1 MKVGVNLINFGP
13 GASPQSIKRWAQ
25 LTESLG
31 YHLLMTSDHIG
42 ITPDVQE
49 RYPAPFYEPVS
60 TLAWLAGITTTIEIG
75 TTVLIVPYRSALEIA
90 KAFANI
96 DQFSGGRVILGVGI
110 GWAQQEFAGL
120 GVRFDRRGAITD
132 EYLEAIKLL
141 WTQDVAS
148 YQGKY
153 VSFEGVD
160 TAPRPVRSP
169 HIPIWVGGPSD
180 AALRRAVRYGDAWH
194 PIRMRM
200 DWFRDTG
207 IPRLKEIAEEEGL
220 PMPAL
225 CPRIKLH
232 VTGSPVPDGDRV
244 VGEGSLDQIH
254 RDMAELESLGCDYVL
269 LDTYLDDPEALR
281 HPEDAWRIYAEMA
294 EKVLDLG
301 NQTVR

>member
-13 GASPQSIKRWAQ
+13 GASPDSIKRWAQ

-42 ITPDVQE
+42 ITPDVQG
-49 RYPAPFYEPVS
+49 RYPAPFYEPVP

-110 GWAQQEFAGL
+110 GWAQEEFAGL
-120 GVRFDRRGAITD
+120 GVEYKRRGAITN

-141 WTQDVAS
+141 WTQDLAS
-148 YQGKY
+148 YEGRY
-153 VSFEGVD
+153 VSFKDVD
-160 TAPRPVRSP
+160 TAPRPLRSP

-200 DWFRDTG
+200 DWFKNTG
-207 IPRLKEIAEEEGL
+207 IPRLQEIAAEEGR
-220 PMPAL
+220 PVPAL
-225 CPRIKLH
+225 CPRVKLH
-232 VTGSPVPDGDRV
+232 VTGSPMPEEERV
-244 VGEGSLDQIH
+244 VGEGTLDQIH
-254 RDMAELESLGCDYVL
+254 RDMAELESIGCEYVL

-281 HPEDAWRIYAEMA
+281 KPEDAWKLYADMA
-294 EKVLDLG
+294 KKVLDLG